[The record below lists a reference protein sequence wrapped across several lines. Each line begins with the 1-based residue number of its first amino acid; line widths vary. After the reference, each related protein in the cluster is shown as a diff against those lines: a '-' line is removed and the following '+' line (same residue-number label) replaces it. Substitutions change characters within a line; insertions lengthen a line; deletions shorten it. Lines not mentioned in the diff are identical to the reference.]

1 MKGPSARRFD
11 PEVGRTLSEA
21 FPAEWLWEKAREN
34 WVVRRVREVD
44 PVVLFWTLVLAFGV
58 STQRSIAGLHRRYA
72 EEADDEVA
80 YSSFYDR
87 FTPELVSFLK
97 EAVEHGL
104 EYVARTAPRQLKGVY
119 ARFKDV
125 LVQDSTVLRLH
136 ESLARKWPATR
147 SRKLAAGVKV
157 SLVVSVVQDG
167 PKSVKLVGER
177 TSEVKTLTV
186 GEWVKGRVLLVD
198 LGFFKYG
205 LFDRIDA
212 HGGFFVT
219 RLKQNANPT
228 ITRLIRNV
236 RGASV
241 PVEGEALRDVLPRLK
256 REVLDCEVEVAFRHR
271 EYAGSRKGAKANFR
285 IVAILDDES
294 REYHTY
300 LTNIDP
306 ETLKAEDVAA
316 LYAARWEIELV
327 FKELKS
333 QYALDE
339 LGIRNAR
346 AVEALV
352 WTAILTLVTSRILHR
367 AVTRQITDG
376 GVIRFTGLRW
386 SRVFREQAPGI
397 LNDVLCYEGIDVAKT
412 RMSFLRWAAEDPNKN
427 RHRLLDAV
435 RE

>member
-1 MKGPSARRFD
+1 M
-11 PEVGRTLSEA
+11 
-21 FPAEWLWEKAREN
+21 
-34 WVVRRVREVD
+34 
-44 PVVLFWTLVLAFGV
+44 
-58 STQRSIAGLHRRYA
+58 
-72 EEADDEVA
+72 
-80 YSSFYDR
+80 
-87 FTPELVSFLK
+87 
-97 EAVEHGL
+97 
-104 EYVARTAPRQLKGVY
+104 
-119 ARFKDV
+119 
-125 LVQDSTVLRLH
+125 
-136 ESLARKWPATR
+136 
-147 SRKLAAGVKV
+147 
-157 SLVVSVVQDG
+157 
-167 PKSVKLVGER
+167 
-177 TSEVKTLTV
+177 
-186 GEWVKGRVLLVD
+186 
-198 LGFFKYG
+198 
-205 LFDRIDA
+205 
-212 HGGFFVT
+212 T